1 MKAFLKIVAKD
12 MLEKYGTDMSD
23 IAVVF
28 PNKRASLFLNSYL
41 AQLARKPIW
50 TPTYITISD
59 LFRRH
64 TDLKVADPIKSICD
78 LHKTFVKCT
87 GIDETLDHFYGWG
100 QLLLSDFDDVDK
112 NMVDAKQIFANLSD
126 IHELDDVSYLTD
138 YQKQMIKKFF
148 SNFSDDHNSE
158 LKKRFLQLWCHFYD
172 IYVEFNKRLTQQGLA
187 YEGALYRN
195 VANNEN
201 IAFRHKKYL
210 FVGFNMM
217 QKVELNLCDRLMK
230 QGKAAFYWDYDQYY
244 MDGNNEAGHYIR
256 QFLPYYPNEL
266 ADYPQQEIYNNMT
279 KNKDITY
286 ISAPTENIQAR
297 YVNTWLKE
305 NGRYK
310 MGRNVA
316 IVLSDE
322 SLLQSVIHSLP
333 QEVGSVNITIGYPL
347 QQTPFYSLIQQLI
360 QLQGI
365 GHPKFSDTYRL
376 HYVLIALRHPYTRYI
391 SEKYTDLQNKLN
403 EQKRFYPSREFLSMD
418 GDEGLSLLFRDLEGT
433 NAPKGTDKERGT
445 DKEKDTASQDEY
457 NKKLITYLLDVLRTI
472 GIHAKKLE
480 DPLFHESLYRT
491 YTLLNRLQDL
501 IMAGDLQVDIITLE
515 RLIQQLIQTT
525 SIPFHGEPAEG
536 IQVMGVLETRN
547 LDFDH
552 ILVLSC
558 NEGKL
563 PKGVNDSSFIPF
575 TLRNAYGL
583 TTVENKVAIF
593 AYYFHSMLQRAHDIT
608 LTYNNAT
615 EDGQSGEMSRFMLQ
629 MMVESQHSIK
639 RRTLTAGQK
648 PLRPAY
654 NEEQKTDE
662 VMAVL
667 DDIKMITPTFLN
679 TYQRCQKQFYYKY
692 VKGLLEPD
700 EIDED
705 EVDNKIFGNIFHRA
719 AELFYY
725 TFASKEDIA
734 VDDRGK
740 QRLIHPIVI
749 SAGDLDNALKD
760 SSLVYRL
767 VDQAFREELFKVS
780 SSDYHPKYNGL
791 QLINK
796 EVIASYLRQLITI
809 DRRQAPFTII
819 GMEIVVSTTLGVAT
833 ARGEKLFRIGG
844 FIDRLDAVAANG
856 NPAAGGNLAER
867 IRVIDYKTGRAQA
880 THPKDI
886 DEVFGTTPQAMNKH
900 SDYYLQAILYSLI
913 IKNDRRFN
921 PAQEPVSPGLLFIQ
935 NAGSEDYDPTL
946 KLGKELLSDV
956 APLEA
961 EFTEHLRSLLAD
973 IYNPAV
979 PLKPTE
985 DKKRCIYCPY
995 AALCK

>member
-333 QEVGSVNITIGYPL
+333 PEVGSVNITIGYPL

-433 NAPKGTDKERGT
+433 NAPKGTDKERET

-667 DDIKMITPTFLN
+667 DDVKMITPTFLN

-856 NPAAGGNLAER
+856 NPSAGGNLAER

-886 DEVFGTTPQAMNKH
+886 DEVFRTTPQAMNKH

>member
-1 MKAFLKIVAKD
+1 
-12 MLEKYGTDMSD
+12 
-23 IAVVF
+23 
-28 PNKRASLFLNSYL
+28 
-41 AQLARKPIW
+41 
-50 TPTYITISD
+50 
-59 LFRRH
+59 
-64 TDLKVADPIKSICD
+64 
-78 LHKTFVKCT
+78 
-87 GIDETLDHFYGWG
+87 
-100 QLLLSDFDDVDK
+100 
-112 NMVDAKQIFANLSD
+112 
-126 IHELDDVSYLTD
+126 
-138 YQKQMIKKFF
+138 
-148 SNFSDDHNSE
+148 
-158 LKKRFLQLWCHFYD
+158 
-172 IYVEFNKRLTQQGLA
+172 
-187 YEGALYRN
+187 
-195 VANNEN
+195 
-201 IAFRHKKYL
+201 
-210 FVGFNMM
+210 
-217 QKVELNLCDRLMK
+217 
-230 QGKAAFYWDYDQYY
+230 
-244 MDGNNEAGHYIR
+244 
-256 QFLPYYPNEL
+256 
-266 ADYPQQEIYNNMT
+266 MT

-333 QEVGSVNITIGYPL
+333 PEVGSVNITIGYPL

-749 SAGDLDNALKD
+749 SAGDLNNALKD

-856 NPAAGGNLAER
+856 NPSAGGNLAER

>member
-333 QEVGSVNITIGYPL
+333 PEVGSVNITIGYPL

-433 NAPKGTDKERGT
+433 NAPKGTDKERET

-608 LTYNNAT
+608 LTYNNTT

-856 NPAAGGNLAER
+856 NPSAGGNLAER

>member
-28 PNKRASLFLNSYL
+28 PNKRASLFLNNYL
-41 AQLARKPIW
+41 AQLAHKPIW

-64 TDLKVADPIKSICD
+64 SDLKVADPIKSICD

-100 QLLLSDFDDVDK
+100 QLLLADFDDVDK
-112 NMVDAKQIFANLSD
+112 NMVDAKQLFANLSD

-138 YQKQMIKKFF
+138 YQKEMIRKFF

-172 IYVEFNKRLTQQGLA
+172 IYTEFNQRMTEQGLA
-187 YEGALYRN
+187 YEGALYRS
-195 VANNEN
+195 VVSNES
-201 IAFRHKKYL
+201 IEFRHKKYL

-217 QKVELNLCDRLMK
+217 QVVELNLLNRLKK

-256 QFLPYYPNEL
+256 QYLPYYPNEL
-266 ADYPQQEIYNNMT
+266 AEYPQQEIYNNMT

-297 YVNTWLKE
+297 YVNSWLKE

-333 QEVGSVNITIGYPL
+333 QEVGSINITIGYPL

-365 GHPKFSDTYRL
+365 GHSKQGDTYRL

-391 SEKYTDLQNKLN
+391 SEKYTELLAKLD
-403 EQKRFYPSREFLSMD
+403 EQKRFYPSREFLSLD
-418 GDEGLSLLFRDLEGT
+418 GDEGLTLLFRNLEE
-433 NAPKGTDKERGT
+433 A
-445 DKEKDTASQDEY
+445 TASQDEY
-457 NKKLITYLLDVLRTI
+457 NRKLITYLLDVLRTI
-472 GIHAKKLE
+472 GTHAKELN

-501 IMAGDLQVDIITLE
+501 IIAGDLQVDIITLE

-552 ILVLSC
+552 ILILSC

-563 PKGVNDSSFIPF
+563 PKGVNDSSFIPYS
-575 TLRNAYGL
+575 LRKAYGL

-639 RRTLTAGQK
+639 RKTLVAGQK

-654 NEEQKTDE
+654 SEAQKTDE

-667 DDIKMITPTFLN
+667 DNIKMITPTFLN

-725 TFASKEDIA
+725 TFASKDDIA
-734 VDDRGK
+734 TDDQGK
-740 QRLIHPIVI
+740 QRLIRPIVI
-749 SAGDLDNALKD
+749 TADDLDHALKD
-760 SSLVYRL
+760 TSLIYRL
-767 VDQAFREELFKVS
+767 VDRAFREELFKVS

-833 ARGEKLFRIGG
+833 ARGQKLFRIGG
-844 FIDRLDAVAANG
+844 FIDRLDSVAASG
-856 NPAAGGNLAER
+856 NPSALGNLAER
-867 IRVIDYKTGRAQA
+867 IRVIDYKTGRSR
-880 THPKDI
+880 TSHPKDI
-886 DEVFGTTPQAMNKH
+886 EEVFSTQPLAIGKH
-900 SDYYLQAILYSLI
+900 NDYYLQAILYSLI
-913 IKNDRRFN
+913 VKNDRRYN

-935 NAGSEDYDPTL
+935 NAGADDYDPTL
-946 KLGKELLSDV
+946 KLGKELLTDV
-956 APLEA
+956 APLET
-961 EFTEHLRSLLAD
+961 EFTDHLRSLLAD
-973 IYNPAV
+973 IYDPAL

-985 DKKRCIYCPY
+985 DKKRCVFCPY

>member
-1 MKAFLKIVAKD
+1 
-12 MLEKYGTDMSD
+12 
-23 IAVVF
+23 
-28 PNKRASLFLNSYL
+28 
-41 AQLARKPIW
+41 
-50 TPTYITISD
+50 
-59 LFRRH
+59 
-64 TDLKVADPIKSICD
+64 
-78 LHKTFVKCT
+78 
-87 GIDETLDHFYGWG
+87 
-100 QLLLSDFDDVDK
+100 
-112 NMVDAKQIFANLSD
+112 
-126 IHELDDVSYLTD
+126 
-138 YQKQMIKKFF
+138 
-148 SNFSDDHNSE
+148 
-158 LKKRFLQLWCHFYD
+158 
-172 IYVEFNKRLTQQGLA
+172 
-187 YEGALYRN
+187 
-195 VANNEN
+195 
-201 IAFRHKKYL
+201 
-210 FVGFNMM
+210 
-217 QKVELNLCDRLMK
+217 
-230 QGKAAFYWDYDQYY
+230 
-244 MDGNNEAGHYIR
+244 
-256 QFLPYYPNEL
+256 
-266 ADYPQQEIYNNMT
+266 
-279 KNKDITY
+279 
-286 ISAPTENIQAR
+286 
-297 YVNTWLKE
+297 
-305 NGRYK
+305 

-333 QEVGSVNITIGYPL
+333 PEVGSVNITIGYPL

-391 SEKYTDLQNKLN
+391 SEKYTELQNKLN

-445 DKEKDTASQDEY
+445 DKGRDTASQDEY

-575 TLRNAYGL
+575 TLRSAYGL

-648 PLRPAY
+648 PLLPAY

-809 DRRQAPFTII
+809 DRKSVGR
-819 GMEIVVSTTLGVAT
+819 
-833 ARGEKLFRIGG
+833 
-844 FIDRLDAVAANG
+844 
-856 NPAAGGNLAER
+856 ER
-867 IRVIDYKTGRAQA
+867 V
-880 THPKDI
+880 
-886 DEVFGTTPQAMNKH
+886 
-900 SDYYLQAILYSLI
+900 
-913 IKNDRRFN
+913 
-921 PAQEPVSPGLLFIQ
+921 
-935 NAGSEDYDPTL
+935 
-946 KLGKELLSDV
+946 
-956 APLEA
+956 
-961 EFTEHLRSLLAD
+961 
-973 IYNPAV
+973 
-979 PLKPTE
+979 
-985 DKKRCIYCPY
+985 C
-995 AALCK
+995 

>member
-28 PNKRASLFLNSYL
+28 PNKRASLFLNNYL
-41 AQLARKPIW
+41 AQLAHKPIW

-64 TDLKVADPIKSICD
+64 SDLKVADPIKSICD

-100 QLLLSDFDDVDK
+100 QLLLADFDDVDK
-112 NMVDAKQIFANLSD
+112 NMVDAKQLFANLSD

-138 YQKQMIKKFF
+138 YQKEMIRKFF

-172 IYVEFNKRLTQQGLA
+172 IYTEFNQRMTEQGLA
-187 YEGALYRN
+187 YEGALYRS
-195 VANNEN
+195 VVSNES
-201 IAFRHKKYL
+201 IEFRHKKYL

-217 QKVELNLCDRLMK
+217 QVVELNLLNRLKK

-256 QFLPYYPNEL
+256 QYLPYYPNEL

-297 YVNTWLKE
+297 YVNSWLKE

-333 QEVGSVNITIGYPL
+333 QEVGSINITIGYPL

-365 GHPKFSDTYRL
+365 GHPKQGDTYRL

-391 SEKYTDLQNKLN
+391 SEKYTELLAKLD
-403 EQKRFYPSREFLSMD
+403 EQKRFYPSREFLSLD
-418 GDEGLSLLFRDLEGT
+418 GDEGLTLLFRNLEE
-433 NAPKGTDKERGT
+433 A
-445 DKEKDTASQDEY
+445 TASQDEY
-457 NKKLITYLLDVLRTI
+457 NRKLITYLLDVLRTI
-472 GIHAKKLE
+472 GTHAKELN

-501 IMAGDLQVDIITLE
+501 IIAGDLQVDIITLE

-563 PKGVNDSSFIPF
+563 PKGVNDSSFIPYS
-575 TLRNAYGL
+575 LRKAYGL

-639 RRTLTAGQK
+639 RKTLVAGQK

-654 NEEQKTDE
+654 SDAQKTDE

-667 DDIKMITPTFLN
+667 DNIKMITPTFLN

-725 TFASKEDIA
+725 TFASKDDIA
-734 VDDRGK
+734 TDDQGK
-740 QRLIHPIVI
+740 QRLIRPIVI
-749 SAGDLDNALKD
+749 TADNLDHALKD
-760 SSLVYRL
+760 TSLVYRL

-809 DRRQAPFTII
+809 DRRQAPFSII

-833 ARGEKLFRIGG
+833 ARGQKLFRIGG
-844 FIDRLDAVAANG
+844 FIDRLDSVAASG
-856 NPAAGGNLAER
+856 NPSALGNLAER
-867 IRVIDYKTGRAQA
+867 IRVIDYKTGRSR
-880 THPKDI
+880 TSHPKDI
-886 DEVFGTTPQAMNKH
+886 EEVFSTQPLAIGKH
-900 SDYYLQAILYSLI
+900 NDYYLQAILYSLI
-913 IKNDRRFN
+913 VKNDRRYN

-935 NAGSEDYDPTL
+935 NAGADDYDPTL
-946 KLGKELLSDV
+946 KLGKELLTDV
-956 APLEA
+956 APLET
-961 EFTEHLRSLLAD
+961 EFTDHLRSLLAD
-973 IYNPAV
+973 IYDPAL

-985 DKKRCIYCPY
+985 DKKRCVFCPY

>member
-28 PNKRASLFLNSYL
+28 PNKRASLFLNNYL
-41 AQLARKPIW
+41 AQLAHKPIW

-64 TDLKVADPIKSICD
+64 SDLKVADPIKSICD

-100 QLLLSDFDDVDK
+100 QLLLADFDDVDK
-112 NMVDAKQIFANLSD
+112 NMVDAKQLFANLSD

-138 YQKQMIKKFF
+138 YQKEMIRKFF
-148 SNFSDDHNSE
+148 NNFTDDHNSE

-172 IYVEFNKRLTQQGLA
+172 IYTEFNLRMAEQGLA
-187 YEGALYRN
+187 YEGALYRS
-195 VANNEN
+195 VVSNES
-201 IAFRHKKYL
+201 IEFRHKKYL

-217 QKVELNLCDRLMK
+217 QVVELNLLNRLKK

-256 QFLPYYPNEL
+256 QYLPYYPNEL
-266 ADYPQQEIYNNMT
+266 SDYPQQEIYNNMT

-297 YVNTWLKE
+297 YVNSWLKE

-333 QEVGSVNITIGYPL
+333 QEVGSINITIGYPL

-365 GHPKFSDTYRL
+365 GHPKQGDTYRL

-391 SEKYTDLQNKLN
+391 SEKYTELLAKLD
-403 EQKRFYPSREFLSMD
+403 EQKRFYPSRDFLSMD
-418 GDEGLSLLFRDLEGT
+418 GDEGLTLLFRNLEE
-433 NAPKGTDKERGT
+433 A
-445 DKEKDTASQDEY
+445 TASQDEY
-457 NKKLITYLLDVLRTI
+457 NRKLITYLLDVLRTI
-472 GIHAKKLE
+472 GTHAKELN

-501 IMAGDLQVDIITLE
+501 IIAGDLQVDIITLE

-563 PKGVNDSSFIPF
+563 PKGVNDSSFIPYS
-575 TLRNAYGL
+575 LRKAYGL

-629 MMVESQHSIK
+629 MMVESQHSI
-639 RRTLTAGQK
+639 RRKTLVAGQK

-654 NEEQKTDE
+654 SDAQKTDE

-667 DDIKMITPTFLN
+667 DNIKMITPTFLN

-725 TFASKEDIA
+725 TFASKDDIA
-734 VDDRGK
+734 TDDQGK
-740 QRLIHPIVI
+740 QRLIRPIVI
-749 SAGDLDNALKD
+749 TADNLDHALKD
-760 SSLVYRL
+760 TSLVYRL

-796 EVIASYLRQLITI
+796 EVIANYLRQLITI

-833 ARGEKLFRIGG
+833 ARGQKLFRIGG
-844 FIDRLDAVAANG
+844 FIDRLDSVAASG
-856 NPAAGGNLAER
+856 NPSALGNLAER
-867 IRVIDYKTGRAQA
+867 IRVIDYKTGRSR
-880 THPKDI
+880 TSHPKDI
-886 DEVFGTTPQAMNKH
+886 EEVFSTQPLAIGKH
-900 SDYYLQAILYSLI
+900 NDYYLQAILYSLI
-913 IKNDRRFN
+913 VKNDRRYN

-935 NAGSEDYDPTL
+935 NAGADDYDPTL
-946 KLGKELLSDV
+946 KLGKELLTDV

-961 EFTEHLRSLLAD
+961 EFTDHLRSLLAD
-973 IYNPAV
+973 IYDPAL

-985 DKKRCIYCPY
+985 DKKRCVFCPY

>member
-28 PNKRASLFLNSYL
+28 PNKRASLFLNNYL
-41 AQLARKPIW
+41 AQLAHKPIW

-64 TDLKVADPIKSICD
+64 SDLKVADPIKSICD

-100 QLLLSDFDDVDK
+100 QLLLADFDDVDK
-112 NMVDAKQIFANLSD
+112 NMVDAKQLFANLSD

-138 YQKQMIKKFF
+138 YQKEMIRKFF

-172 IYVEFNKRLTQQGLA
+172 IYTEFNQRMTEQGLA
-187 YEGALYRN
+187 YEGALYRS
-195 VANNEN
+195 VVSNES
-201 IAFRHKKYL
+201 IEFRHKKYL

-217 QKVELNLCDRLMK
+217 QVVELNLLDRLKK

-256 QFLPYYPNEL
+256 QYLPYYPNEL

-297 YVNTWLKE
+297 YVNSWLKE

-333 QEVGSVNITIGYPL
+333 QEVESINITIGYPL

-365 GHPKFSDTYRL
+365 GHPKQGDTYRL

-391 SEKYTDLQNKLN
+391 SEKYTELLAKLD
-403 EQKRFYPSREFLSMD
+403 EQKRFYPSRDFLSMD
-418 GDEGLSLLFRDLEGT
+418 GDEGLTLLFRNLED
-433 NAPKGTDKERGT
+433 A
-445 DKEKDTASQDEY
+445 TASQDEY
-457 NKKLITYLLDVLRTI
+457 NRKLITYLLDVLRTI
-472 GIHAKKLE
+472 GTHAKE
-480 DPLFHESLYRT
+480 QNDPLFHESLYRT

-501 IMAGDLQVDIITLE
+501 IIAGDLQVDIITLE

-563 PKGVNDSSFIPF
+563 PKGVNDSSFIPY
-575 TLRNAYGL
+575 TLRKAYGL

-639 RRTLTAGQK
+639 RKTLVAGQK

-654 NEEQKTDE
+654 SEAQKTDE

-667 DDIKMITPTFLN
+667 DNIKMITPTFLN

-725 TFASKEDIA
+725 TFASKDDIA
-734 VDDRGK
+734 TDDQGK
-740 QRLIHPIVI
+740 QRLIRPIVI
-749 SAGDLDNALKD
+749 TADNLDHALKD
-760 SSLVYRL
+760 TSLVYRL

-833 ARGEKLFRIGG
+833 ARGQKLFRIGG
-844 FIDRLDAVAANG
+844 FIDRLDSVAASG
-856 NPAAGGNLAER
+856 NPSALGNLAER
-867 IRVIDYKTGRAQA
+867 IRVIDYKTGRSR
-880 THPKDI
+880 TSHPKDI
-886 DEVFGTTPQAMNKH
+886 EEVFSTQPLAIGKH
-900 SDYYLQAILYSLI
+900 NDYYLQAILYSLI
-913 IKNDRRFN
+913 VKNDRRYN

-935 NAGSEDYDPTL
+935 NAGADDYDPTL
-946 KLGKELLSDV
+946 KLGKELLTDV

-961 EFTEHLRSLLAD
+961 EFTNHLRSLLAD
-973 IYNPAV
+973 IYDPAL

-985 DKKRCIYCPY
+985 DKKRCVFCPY

>member
-172 IYVEFNKRLTQQGLA
+172 IYVEFNKRLAQQGLA

-201 IAFRHKKYL
+201 IEFRHKKYL

-256 QFLPYYPNEL
+256 QYLPYYPNEL

-333 QEVGSVNITIGYPL
+333 PEVGSVNITIGYPL

-433 NAPKGTDKERGT
+433 NAPKGT

-856 NPAAGGNLAER
+856 NPSAGGNLAER

-886 DEVFGTTPQAMNKH
+886 DEVFGTTPQALNKH

>member
-28 PNKRASLFLNSYL
+28 PNKRASLFLNNYL
-41 AQLARKPIW
+41 AQLAHKPIW

-64 TDLKVADPIKSICD
+64 SDLKVADPIKSICD

-100 QLLLSDFDDVDK
+100 QLLLADFDDVDK
-112 NMVDAKQIFANLSD
+112 NMVDAKQLFANLSD

-138 YQKQMIKKFF
+138 YQKEMIRKFF

-172 IYVEFNKRLTQQGLA
+172 IYTEFNQRMTEQGLA
-187 YEGALYRN
+187 YEGALYRS
-195 VANNEN
+195 VVSNES
-201 IAFRHKKYL
+201 IEFRHKKYL

-217 QKVELNLCDRLMK
+217 QVVELNLLNRLKK

-256 QFLPYYPNEL
+256 QYLPYYPNEL

-297 YVNTWLKE
+297 YVNSWLKE

-333 QEVGSVNITIGYPL
+333 QEVGSINITIGYPL

-365 GHPKFSDTYRL
+365 GHPKQGDTYRL

-391 SEKYTDLQNKLN
+391 SEKYTELLAKLD
-403 EQKRFYPSREFLSMD
+403 EQKRFYPSREFLSLD
-418 GDEGLSLLFRDLEGT
+418 GDEGLTLLFRNLEE
-433 NAPKGTDKERGT
+433 A
-445 DKEKDTASQDEY
+445 TASQDEY
-457 NKKLITYLLDVLRTI
+457 NRKLITYLLDVLRTI
-472 GIHAKKLE
+472 GTHAKELN

-501 IMAGDLQVDIITLE
+501 IIAGDLQVDIITLE

-575 TLRNAYGL
+575 SLRKAYGL

-639 RRTLTAGQK
+639 RKTLVAGQK
-648 PLRPAY
+648 PLRPTYSDA
-654 NEEQKTDE
+654 QKTDE

-667 DDIKMITPTFLN
+667 DNIKMITPTFLN

-725 TFASKEDIA
+725 TFASKDDIA
-734 VDDRGK
+734 TDDQGK
-740 QRLIHPIVI
+740 QRLIRPIVI
-749 SAGDLDNALKD
+749 TADNLDHALKD
-760 SSLVYRL
+760 TSLVYRL

-833 ARGEKLFRIGG
+833 ARGQKLFRIGG
-844 FIDRLDAVAANG
+844 FIDRLDSVAASG
-856 NPAAGGNLAER
+856 NPSALGNLAER
-867 IRVIDYKTGRAQA
+867 IRVIDYKTGRSR
-880 THPKDI
+880 TSHPKDI
-886 DEVFGTTPQAMNKH
+886 EEVFSTQPLAIGKH
-900 SDYYLQAILYSLI
+900 NDYYLQAILYSLI
-913 IKNDRRFN
+913 VKNDRRYN

-935 NAGSEDYDPTL
+935 NAGADDYDPTL
-946 KLGKELLSDV
+946 KLGKELLTDV

-961 EFTEHLRSLLAD
+961 EFTDHLRSLLAD
-973 IYNPAV
+973 IYDPAL

-985 DKKRCIYCPY
+985 DKKRCVFCPY

>member
-333 QEVGSVNITIGYPL
+333 PEVGSVNITIGYPL

-654 NEEQKTDE
+654 NEVQKTDE

-749 SAGDLDNALKD
+749 SAGDLDNALND

-856 NPAAGGNLAER
+856 NPSAGGNLAER

-886 DEVFGTTPQAMNKH
+886 DEVFRTTPQAMNKH

>member
-172 IYVEFNKRLTQQGLA
+172 IYVEFNKRLAQQGLA

-256 QFLPYYPNEL
+256 QYLPYYPNEL

-333 QEVGSVNITIGYPL
+333 PEVGSVNITIGYPL

-725 TFASKEDIA
+725 SFASKEDIA

-749 SAGDLDNALKD
+749 SAGDLNNALKD

-856 NPAAGGNLAER
+856 NPSAGGNLAER

>member
-1 MKAFLKIVAKD
+1 
-12 MLEKYGTDMSD
+12 
-23 IAVVF
+23 
-28 PNKRASLFLNSYL
+28 
-41 AQLARKPIW
+41 
-50 TPTYITISD
+50 
-59 LFRRH
+59 
-64 TDLKVADPIKSICD
+64 
-78 LHKTFVKCT
+78 
-87 GIDETLDHFYGWG
+87 
-100 QLLLSDFDDVDK
+100 
-112 NMVDAKQIFANLSD
+112 
-126 IHELDDVSYLTD
+126 
-138 YQKQMIKKFF
+138 
-148 SNFSDDHNSE
+148 
-158 LKKRFLQLWCHFYD
+158 
-172 IYVEFNKRLTQQGLA
+172 
-187 YEGALYRN
+187 
-195 VANNEN
+195 
-201 IAFRHKKYL
+201 
-210 FVGFNMM
+210 
-217 QKVELNLCDRLMK
+217 
-230 QGKAAFYWDYDQYY
+230 
-244 MDGNNEAGHYIR
+244 
-256 QFLPYYPNEL
+256 
-266 ADYPQQEIYNNMT
+266 
-279 KNKDITY
+279 
-286 ISAPTENIQAR
+286 
-297 YVNTWLKE
+297 
-305 NGRYK
+305 

-333 QEVGSVNITIGYPL
+333 QEVGSINITIGYPL

-365 GHPKFSDTYRL
+365 GHPKQGDTYRL

-391 SEKYTDLQNKLN
+391 SEKYTELLAKLD
-403 EQKRFYPSREFLSMD
+403 EQKRFYPSREFLSLD
-418 GDEGLSLLFRDLEGT
+418 GDEGLTLLFRNLEE
-433 NAPKGTDKERGT
+433 A
-445 DKEKDTASQDEY
+445 TASQDEY
-457 NKKLITYLLDVLRTI
+457 NRKLITYLLDVLRTI
-472 GIHAKKLE
+472 GTHAKELN

-501 IMAGDLQVDIITLE
+501 IIAGDLQVDIITLE

-552 ILVLSC
+552 ILILSC

-563 PKGVNDSSFIPF
+563 PKGVNDSSFIPYS
-575 TLRNAYGL
+575 LRKAYGL

-639 RRTLTAGQK
+639 RKTLVAGQK

-654 NEEQKTDE
+654 SDAQKTDE

-667 DDIKMITPTFLN
+667 DNIKMITPTFLN

-725 TFASKEDIA
+725 TFASKDDIA
-734 VDDRGK
+734 TDDQGK
-740 QRLIHPIVI
+740 QRLIRPIVI
-749 SAGDLDNALKD
+749 TADNLDHALKD
-760 SSLVYRL
+760 TSLVYRL

-809 DRRQAPFTII
+809 DRRQVPFTII

-833 ARGEKLFRIGG
+833 ARGQKLFRIGG
-844 FIDRLDAVAANG
+844 FIDRLDSVAASG
-856 NPAAGGNLAER
+856 NPSALGNLAER
-867 IRVIDYKTGRAQA
+867 IRVIDYKTGRSR
-880 THPKDI
+880 TSHPKDI
-886 DEVFGTTPQAMNKH
+886 EEVFSTQPLAIGKH
-900 SDYYLQAILYSLI
+900 NDYYLQAILYSLI
-913 IKNDRRFN
+913 VKNDRRYN

-935 NAGSEDYDPTL
+935 NAGADDYDPTL
-946 KLGKELLSDV
+946 KLGKELLTDV
-956 APLEA
+956 APLET
-961 EFTEHLRSLLAD
+961 EFTDHLRSLLAD
-973 IYNPAV
+973 IYDPAL

-985 DKKRCIYCPY
+985 DKKRCVFCPY

>member
-41 AQLARKPIW
+41 AQLAHKPIW

-64 TDLKVADPIKSICD
+64 SDLKVADPIKSICD

-100 QLLLSDFDDVDK
+100 QLLLADFDDVDK
-112 NMVDAKQIFANLSD
+112 NMVDAKQLFANLSD

-138 YQKQMIKKFF
+138 YQKEMIRKFF

-172 IYVEFNKRLTQQGLA
+172 IYTEFNQRMTEQGLA
-187 YEGALYRN
+187 YEGALYRS
-195 VANNEN
+195 VVSNES
-201 IAFRHKKYL
+201 IEFRHKKYL

-217 QKVELNLCDRLMK
+217 QVVELNLLNRLKK

-256 QFLPYYPNEL
+256 QYLPYYPNEL

-297 YVNTWLKE
+297 YVNSWLKE

-333 QEVGSVNITIGYPL
+333 QEVESINITIGYPL

-365 GHPKFSDTYRL
+365 GHPKQGDTYRL

-391 SEKYTDLQNKLN
+391 SEKYTKLLAKLD
-403 EQKRFYPSREFLSMD
+403 EQKRFYPSRDFLSMD
-418 GDEGLSLLFRDLEGT
+418 GDEGLTLLFRNLEE
-433 NAPKGTDKERGT
+433 A
-445 DKEKDTASQDEY
+445 TASQDEY
-457 NKKLITYLLDVLRTI
+457 NRKLITYLLDVLRTI
-472 GIHAKKLE
+472 GTHAKELN

-501 IMAGDLQVDIITLE
+501 IIAGDLQVDIITLE

-552 ILVLSC
+552 ILILSC

-563 PKGVNDSSFIPF
+563 PKGVNDSSFIPYS
-575 TLRNAYGL
+575 LRKAYGL

-639 RRTLTAGQK
+639 RKTLVAGQK

-654 NEEQKTDE
+654 SDAQKTDE

-667 DDIKMITPTFLN
+667 DNIKMITPTFLN

-725 TFASKEDIA
+725 TFASKDDIA
-734 VDDRGK
+734 TDDQGK
-740 QRLIHPIVI
+740 QRLIRPIVI
-749 SAGDLDNALKD
+749 TADNLDHALKD
-760 SSLVYRL
+760 TSLVYRL

-833 ARGEKLFRIGG
+833 ARGQKLFRIGG
-844 FIDRLDAVAANG
+844 FIDRLDSVAASG
-856 NPAAGGNLAER
+856 NPSALGNLAER
-867 IRVIDYKTGRAQA
+867 IRVIDYKTGRSR
-880 THPKDI
+880 TSHPKDI
-886 DEVFGTTPQAMNKH
+886 EEVFSTQPLAIGKH
-900 SDYYLQAILYSLI
+900 NDYYLQAILYSLI
-913 IKNDRRFN
+913 VKNDRRYN

-935 NAGSEDYDPTL
+935 NAGADDYDPTL
-946 KLGKELLSDV
+946 KLGKELLTDV
-956 APLEA
+956 APLET
-961 EFTEHLRSLLAD
+961 EFTDHLRSLLAD
-973 IYNPAV
+973 IYDPAL

-985 DKKRCIYCPY
+985 DKKRCVFCPY

>member
-41 AQLARKPIW
+41 AQLAHKPIW

-64 TDLKVADPIKSICD
+64 SDLKVADPIKSICD

-100 QLLLSDFDDVDK
+100 QLLLADFDDVDK
-112 NMVDAKQIFANLSD
+112 NMVDAKQLFANLSD

-138 YQKQMIKKFF
+138 YQKEMIRKFF
-148 SNFSDDHNSE
+148 SNFTDDHNSE

-172 IYVEFNKRLTQQGLA
+172 IYTEFNQRMAEQGLA
-187 YEGALYRN
+187 YEGALYRS
-195 VANNEN
+195 VVSNES
-201 IAFRHKKYL
+201 IEFRHKKYL

-217 QKVELNLCDRLMK
+217 QVVELNLLDRLKK

-256 QFLPYYPNEL
+256 QYLPYYPNEL

-297 YVNTWLKE
+297 YVNSWLKE

-333 QEVGSVNITIGYPL
+333 QEVESINITIGYPL

-365 GHPKFSDTYRL
+365 GHPKQGDTYRL

-391 SEKYTDLQNKLN
+391 SEKYTKLLAKLD
-403 EQKRFYPSREFLSMD
+403 EQKRFYPSRDFLSMD
-418 GDEGLSLLFRDLEGT
+418 GDEGLTLLFRNLEE
-433 NAPKGTDKERGT
+433 A
-445 DKEKDTASQDEY
+445 TASQDEY
-457 NKKLITYLLDVLRTI
+457 NRKLITYLLDVLRTI
-472 GIHAKKLE
+472 GTHAKDLN

-501 IMAGDLQVDIITLE
+501 IIAGDLQVDIITLE

-563 PKGVNDSSFIPF
+563 PKGVNDSSFIPY
-575 TLRNAYGL
+575 TLRKAYGL

-639 RRTLTAGQK
+639 RKTLVAGQK

-654 NEEQKTDE
+654 SDAQKTDE

-667 DDIKMITPTFLN
+667 DNIKMITPTFLN

-725 TFASKEDIA
+725 TFASKDDIA
-734 VDDRGK
+734 TDDQGK
-740 QRLIHPIVI
+740 QRLIRPIVI
-749 SAGDLDNALKD
+749 TADNLDHALKD
-760 SSLVYRL
+760 TSLVYRL

-796 EVIASYLRQLITI
+796 EVIASYLRQFITI

-833 ARGEKLFRIGG
+833 ARGQKLFRIGG
-844 FIDRLDAVAANG
+844 FIDRLDSVAASG
-856 NPAAGGNLAER
+856 NPSALGNLAER
-867 IRVIDYKTGRAQA
+867 IRVIDYKTGHSR
-880 THPKDI
+880 TSHPKDI
-886 DEVFGTTPQAMNKH
+886 EEVFGTTPQAMNKH

-961 EFTEHLRSLLAD
+961 EFTNHLRSLLAD
-973 IYNPAV
+973 IYDPAL
-979 PLKPTE
+979 PLKPTD
-985 DKKRCIYCPY
+985 DKKRCTFCPY

>member
-28 PNKRASLFLNSYL
+28 PNKRASLFLNNYL
-41 AQLARKPIW
+41 AQLAHKPIW

-64 TDLKVADPIKSICD
+64 SDLKVADPIKSICD

-100 QLLLSDFDDVDK
+100 QLLLADFDDVDK
-112 NMVDAKQIFANLSD
+112 NMVDAKQLFANLSD

-138 YQKQMIKKFF
+138 YQKEMIRKFF

-172 IYVEFNKRLTQQGLA
+172 IYTEFNQRMTEQGLA
-187 YEGALYRN
+187 YEGALYRS
-195 VANNEN
+195 VVSNES
-201 IAFRHKKYL
+201 IEFRHKKYL

-217 QKVELNLCDRLMK
+217 QVVELNLLNRLKK

-256 QFLPYYPNEL
+256 QYLPYYPNEL
-266 ADYPQQEIYNNMT
+266 AEYPQQEIYNNMT

-297 YVNTWLKE
+297 YVNSWLKE

-333 QEVGSVNITIGYPL
+333 QEVGSINITIGYPL

-365 GHPKFSDTYRL
+365 GHSKQGDTYRL

-391 SEKYTDLQNKLN
+391 SEKYTELLAKLD
-403 EQKRFYPSREFLSMD
+403 EQKRFYPSREFLSLD
-418 GDEGLSLLFRDLEGT
+418 GDEGLTLLFRNLEE
-433 NAPKGTDKERGT
+433 A
-445 DKEKDTASQDEY
+445 TASQDEY
-457 NKKLITYLLDVLRTI
+457 NRKLITYLLDVLRTI
-472 GIHAKKLE
+472 GTHAKELN

-501 IMAGDLQVDIITLE
+501 IIAGDLQVDIITLE

-552 ILVLSC
+552 ILILSC

-563 PKGVNDSSFIPF
+563 PKGVNDSSFIPYS
-575 TLRNAYGL
+575 LRKAYGL

-639 RRTLTAGQK
+639 RKTLVAGQK

-654 NEEQKTDE
+654 SEAQKTDE

-667 DDIKMITPTFLN
+667 DNIKMITPTFLN

-725 TFASKEDIA
+725 TFASKDDIA
-734 VDDRGK
+734 TDDQGK
-740 QRLIHPIVI
+740 QRLIRPIVI
-749 SAGDLDNALKD
+749 TADNLDHALKD
-760 SSLVYRL
+760 TSLVYRL

-809 DRRQAPFTII
+809 DRRQAPFSII

-833 ARGEKLFRIGG
+833 ARGQKLFRIGG
-844 FIDRLDAVAANG
+844 FIDRLDSVAASG
-856 NPAAGGNLAER
+856 NPSALGNLAER
-867 IRVIDYKTGRAQA
+867 IRVIDYKTGRSR
-880 THPKDI
+880 TSHPKDI
-886 DEVFGTTPQAMNKH
+886 EEVFSTQPLAIGKH
-900 SDYYLQAILYSLI
+900 NDYYLQAILYSLI
-913 IKNDRRFN
+913 VKNDRRYN
-921 PAQEPVSPGLLFIQ
+921 PAQESVSPGLLFIQ
-935 NAGSEDYDPTL
+935 NAGADDYDPTL
-946 KLGKELLSDV
+946 KLGKELLTDV
-956 APLEA
+956 APLET
-961 EFTEHLRSLLAD
+961 EFTDHLRSLLAD
-973 IYNPAV
+973 IYDPAL

-985 DKKRCIYCPY
+985 DKKRCVFCPY

>member
-28 PNKRASLFLNSYL
+28 PNKRASLFLNNYL
-41 AQLARKPIW
+41 AQLAHKPIW

-64 TDLKVADPIKSICD
+64 SDLKVADPIKSICD

-100 QLLLSDFDDVDK
+100 QLLLADFDDVDK
-112 NMVDAKQIFANLSD
+112 NMVDAKQLFANLSD

-138 YQKQMIKKFF
+138 YQKEMIRKFF
-148 SNFSDDHNSE
+148 SNFTDDHNSE

-172 IYVEFNKRLTQQGLA
+172 IYTEFNQRMEDQGLA
-187 YEGALYRN
+187 YEGALYRS
-195 VANNEN
+195 VVSNES
-201 IAFRHKKYL
+201 IEFRHKKYL

-217 QKVELNLCDRLMK
+217 QVVELNLLDRLKK

-256 QFLPYYPNEL
+256 QYLPYYPNEL

-297 YVNTWLKE
+297 YVNSWLKE

-333 QEVGSVNITIGYPL
+333 QEVGSINITIGYPL

-365 GHPKFSDTYRL
+365 GHPKQGDTYRL

-391 SEKYTDLQNKLN
+391 SEKYTELLAKLD
-403 EQKRFYPSREFLSMD
+403 EQKRFYPSREFLSLD
-418 GDEGLSLLFRDLEGT
+418 GDEGLTLLFRNLEE
-433 NAPKGTDKERGT
+433 A
-445 DKEKDTASQDEY
+445 TASQDEY
-457 NKKLITYLLDVLRTI
+457 NRKLITYLLDVLRTI
-472 GIHAKKLE
+472 GTHAKELN

-501 IMAGDLQVDIITLE
+501 IIAGDLQVDIITLE

-563 PKGVNDSSFIPF
+563 PKGVNDSSFIPYS
-575 TLRNAYGL
+575 LRKAYGL

-629 MMVESQHSIK
+629 MMVESQHSI
-639 RRTLTAGQK
+639 RRKTLVAGQK

-654 NEEQKTDE
+654 SDAQKTDE

-667 DDIKMITPTFLN
+667 DNIKMITPTFLN

-725 TFASKEDIA
+725 TFASKDDIA
-734 VDDRGK
+734 TDDQGK
-740 QRLIHPIVI
+740 QRLIRPIVI
-749 SAGDLDNALKD
+749 TADNLDHALKD
-760 SSLVYRL
+760 TSLVYRL

-833 ARGEKLFRIGG
+833 ARGQKLFRIGG
-844 FIDRLDAVAANG
+844 FIDRLDSVAASG
-856 NPAAGGNLAER
+856 NPSALGNLAER
-867 IRVIDYKTGRAQA
+867 IRVIDYKTGRSR
-880 THPKDI
+880 TSHPKDI
-886 DEVFGTTPQAMNKH
+886 EEVFSTQPLAIGKH
-900 SDYYLQAILYSLI
+900 NDYYLQAILYSLI
-913 IKNDRRFN
+913 VKNDRRYN

-935 NAGSEDYDPTL
+935 NAGADDYDPTL
-946 KLGKELLSDV
+946 KLGKELLTDV

-961 EFTEHLRSLLAD
+961 EFTDHLRSLLAD
-973 IYNPAV
+973 IYDPAL

-985 DKKRCIYCPY
+985 DKKRCVFCPY

>member
-28 PNKRASLFLNSYL
+28 PNKRASLFLNNYL
-41 AQLARKPIW
+41 AQLAHKPIW

-64 TDLKVADPIKSICD
+64 SDLKVADPIKSICD

-100 QLLLSDFDDVDK
+100 QLLLADFDDVDK
-112 NMVDAKQIFANLSD
+112 NMVDAKQLFANLSD

-138 YQKQMIKKFF
+138 YQKEMIRKFF
-148 SNFSDDHNSE
+148 SNFTDDHNSE

-172 IYVEFNKRLTQQGLA
+172 IYTEFNQRMEDQGLA
-187 YEGALYRN
+187 YEGALYRS
-195 VANNEN
+195 VVSNES
-201 IAFRHKKYL
+201 IEFRHKKYL

-217 QKVELNLCDRLMK
+217 QVVELNLLDRLKK

-256 QFLPYYPNEL
+256 QYLPYYPNEL

-297 YVNTWLKE
+297 YVNSWLKE

-333 QEVGSVNITIGYPL
+333 QEVGSINITIGYPL

-365 GHPKFSDTYRL
+365 GHPKQGDTYRL

-391 SEKYTDLQNKLN
+391 SEKYTELLAKLD
-403 EQKRFYPSREFLSMD
+403 EQKRFYPSREFLSLD
-418 GDEGLSLLFRDLEGT
+418 GDEGLTLLFRNLEE
-433 NAPKGTDKERGT
+433 A
-445 DKEKDTASQDEY
+445 TASQDEY
-457 NKKLITYLLDVLRTI
+457 NRKLITYLLDVLRTI
-472 GIHAKKLE
+472 GTHAKELN

-501 IMAGDLQVDIITLE
+501 IIAGDLQVDIITLE

-563 PKGVNDSSFIPF
+563 PKGVNDSSFIPYS
-575 TLRNAYGL
+575 LRKAYGL

-629 MMVESQHSIK
+629 MMVESQHSI
-639 RRTLTAGQK
+639 RRKTLVAGQK

-654 NEEQKTDE
+654 SDAQKTDE

-667 DDIKMITPTFLN
+667 DNIKMITPTFLN

-725 TFASKEDIA
+725 TFASKDDIA
-734 VDDRGK
+734 TDDQGK
-740 QRLIHPIVI
+740 QRLIRPIVI
-749 SAGDLDNALKD
+749 TADNLDHAL
-760 SSLVYRL
+760 R
-767 VDQAFREELFKVS
+767 
-780 SSDYHPKYNGL
+780 
-791 QLINK
+791 I
-796 EVIASYLRQLITI
+796 LRW
-809 DRRQAPFTII
+809 FTDWWTRP
-819 GMEIVVSTTLGVAT
+819 S
-833 ARGEKLFRIGG
+833 EKSCSR
-844 FIDRLDAVAANG
+844 
-856 NPAAGGNLAER
+856 
-867 IRVIDYKTGRAQA
+867 
-880 THPKDI
+880 
-886 DEVFGTTPQAMNKH
+886 
-900 SDYYLQAILYSLI
+900 
-913 IKNDRRFN
+913 
-921 PAQEPVSPGLLFIQ
+921 
-935 NAGSEDYDPTL
+935 
-946 KLGKELLSDV
+946 
-956 APLEA
+956 
-961 EFTEHLRSLLAD
+961 
-973 IYNPAV
+973 
-979 PLKPTE
+979 
-985 DKKRCIYCPY
+985 
-995 AALCK
+995 

>member
-172 IYVEFNKRLTQQGLA
+172 IYVEFNKRLAQQGLA

-201 IAFRHKKYL
+201 IEFRHKKYL

-256 QFLPYYPNEL
+256 QYLPYYPNEL

-333 QEVGSVNITIGYPL
+333 PEVGSVNITIGYPL

-856 NPAAGGNLAER
+856 NPSAGGNLAER

-886 DEVFGTTPQAMNKH
+886 DEVFGTTPQALNKH

-935 NAGSEDYDPTL
+935 NGGSEDYDSTL

-985 DKKRCIYCPY
+985 DKKRCAYCPY

>member
-41 AQLARKPIW
+41 AQLAHKPIW

-64 TDLKVADPIKSICD
+64 SDLKVADPIKSICD

-100 QLLLSDFDDVDK
+100 QLLLADFDDVDK
-112 NMVDAKQIFANLSD
+112 NMVDAKQLFANLSD

-138 YQKQMIKKFF
+138 YQKEMIRKFF
-148 SNFSDDHNSE
+148 SNFTDDHNSE

-172 IYVEFNKRLTQQGLA
+172 IYTEFNQRMTEQGLA
-187 YEGALYRN
+187 YEGALYRS
-195 VANNEN
+195 VVSNES
-201 IAFRHKKYL
+201 IEFRHKKYL

-217 QKVELNLCDRLMK
+217 QVVELNLLDRLKK

-244 MDGNNEAGHYIR
+244 IDGNNEAGHYIR
-256 QFLPYYPNEL
+256 QYLPYYPNEL

-297 YVNTWLKE
+297 YVNSWLKE

-333 QEVGSVNITIGYPL
+333 QEVESINITIGYPL

-365 GHPKFSDTYRL
+365 GHSKQGDTYRL

-391 SEKYTDLQNKLN
+391 SEKYTKLLAKLD
-403 EQKRFYPSREFLSMD
+403 EQKRFYLSRDFLSMD
-418 GDEGLSLLFRDLEGT
+418 GDEGLTLLFRNLEE
-433 NAPKGTDKERGT
+433 A
-445 DKEKDTASQDEY
+445 TASQDEY
-457 NKKLITYLLDVLRTI
+457 NRKLITYLLDVLRTI
-472 GIHAKKLE
+472 GTHAKELN

-501 IMAGDLQVDIITLE
+501 IIAGDLQVDIITLE

-563 PKGVNDSSFIPF
+563 PKGVNDSSFIPY
-575 TLRNAYGL
+575 TLRKAYGL

-639 RRTLTAGQK
+639 RKTLVAGQK

-654 NEEQKTDE
+654 SDAQKTDE

-667 DDIKMITPTFLN
+667 DNIKMITPTFLN

-725 TFASKEDIA
+725 TFASKDDIA
-734 VDDRGK
+734 TDDQGK

-749 SAGDLDNALKD
+749 TADDLDHALKD
-760 SSLVYRL
+760 TSLIYRL

-819 GMEIVVSTTLGVAT
+819 GMEIAVSTTLGVAT
-833 ARGEKLFRIGG
+833 ARGQKLFRIGG
-844 FIDRLDAVAANG
+844 FIDRLDSVAASG
-856 NPAAGGNLAER
+856 NPSASGNLAER
-867 IRVIDYKTGRAQA
+867 IRVIDYKTGRSR
-880 THPKDI
+880 TSHPKDI
-886 DEVFGTTPQAMNKH
+886 EEVFSTQPLAIGKH
-900 SDYYLQAILYSLI
+900 NDYYLQAILYSLI
-913 IKNDRRFN
+913 VKNDRRYN

-935 NAGSEDYDPTL
+935 NAGAEDYDPTL
-946 KLGKELLSDV
+946 KLGKELLTDV
-956 APLEA
+956 VPLEA
-961 EFTEHLRSLLAD
+961 EFTNHLRSLLSN
-973 IYNPAV
+973 IYDPAL
-979 PLKPTE
+979 PLKPTD
-985 DKKRCIYCPY
+985 DKKRCTFCPY

>member
-28 PNKRASLFLNSYL
+28 PNKRASLFLNNYL
-41 AQLARKPIW
+41 AQLAHKPIW

-64 TDLKVADPIKSICD
+64 SDLKVADPIKSICD

-100 QLLLSDFDDVDK
+100 QLLLADFDDVDK
-112 NMVDAKQIFANLSD
+112 NMVDAKQLFANLSD

-138 YQKQMIKKFF
+138 YQKEMIRKFF

-172 IYVEFNKRLTQQGLA
+172 IYTEFNQRMTEQGLA
-187 YEGALYRN
+187 YEGALYRS
-195 VANNEN
+195 VVSNES
-201 IAFRHKKYL
+201 IEFRHKKYL

-217 QKVELNLCDRLMK
+217 QVVELNLLNRLKK

-256 QFLPYYPNEL
+256 QYLPYYPNEL
-266 ADYPQQEIYNNMT
+266 AEYPQQEIYNNMT

-297 YVNTWLKE
+297 YVNSWLKE

-333 QEVGSVNITIGYPL
+333 QEVGSINITIGYPL

-365 GHPKFSDTYRL
+365 GHSKQGDTYRL

-391 SEKYTDLQNKLN
+391 SEKYTELLAKLD
-403 EQKRFYPSREFLSMD
+403 EQKRFYPSREFLSLD
-418 GDEGLSLLFRDLEGT
+418 GDEGLTLLFRNLEE
-433 NAPKGTDKERGT
+433 A
-445 DKEKDTASQDEY
+445 TASQDEY
-457 NKKLITYLLDVLRTI
+457 NRKLITYLLDVLRTT
-472 GIHAKKLE
+472 GTHAKELN

-501 IMAGDLQVDIITLE
+501 IIAGDLQVDIITLE

-552 ILVLSC
+552 ILILSC

-563 PKGVNDSSFIPF
+563 PKGVNDSSFIPYS
-575 TLRNAYGL
+575 LRKAYGL
-583 TTVENKVAIF
+583 ITVENKVAIF

-639 RRTLTAGQK
+639 RKTLVAGQK

-654 NEEQKTDE
+654 SEAQKTDE

-667 DDIKMITPTFLN
+667 DNIKMITPTFLN

-725 TFASKEDIA
+725 TFASKDDIA
-734 VDDRGK
+734 TDDQGK
-740 QRLIHPIVI
+740 QRLIRPIVI
-749 SAGDLDNALKD
+749 TADDLDHALKD
-760 SSLVYRL
+760 TSLIYRL
-767 VDQAFREELFKVS
+767 VDRAFREELFKVS

-833 ARGEKLFRIGG
+833 ARGQKLFRIGG
-844 FIDRLDAVAANG
+844 FIDRLDSVAASG
-856 NPAAGGNLAER
+856 NPSALGNLAER
-867 IRVIDYKTGRAQA
+867 IRVIDYKTGRSR
-880 THPKDI
+880 TSHPKDI
-886 DEVFGTTPQAMNKH
+886 EEVFSTQPLAIGKH
-900 SDYYLQAILYSLI
+900 NDYYLQAILYSLI
-913 IKNDRRFN
+913 VKNDRRYN

-935 NAGSEDYDPTL
+935 NAGADDYDPTL
-946 KLGKELLSDV
+946 KLGKELLTDV
-956 APLEA
+956 APLET
-961 EFTEHLRSLLAD
+961 EFTDHLRSLLAD
-973 IYNPAV
+973 IYDPAL

-985 DKKRCIYCPY
+985 DKKRCVFCPY

>member
-41 AQLARKPIW
+41 AQLAHKPIW

-64 TDLKVADPIKSICD
+64 SDLKVADPIKSICD

-100 QLLLSDFDDVDK
+100 QLLLADFDDVDK
-112 NMVDAKQIFANLSD
+112 NMVDAKQLFANLSD

-138 YQKQMIKKFF
+138 YQKEMIRKFF

-172 IYVEFNKRLTQQGLA
+172 IYTEFNQRMTEQGLA
-187 YEGALYRN
+187 YEGALYRS
-195 VANNEN
+195 VVSNES
-201 IAFRHKKYL
+201 IEFRHKKYL

-217 QKVELNLCDRLMK
+217 QVVELNLLNRLKK

-256 QFLPYYPNEL
+256 QYLPYYPNEL

-297 YVNTWLKE
+297 YVNSWLKE

-333 QEVGSVNITIGYPL
+333 QEVGSINITIGYPL

-365 GHPKFSDTYRL
+365 GHSKQGDTYRL

-391 SEKYTDLQNKLN
+391 SEKYTELLAKLD
-403 EQKRFYPSREFLSMD
+403 EQKRFYPSREFLSLD
-418 GDEGLSLLFRDLEGT
+418 GDEGLTLLFRNLEE
-433 NAPKGTDKERGT
+433 A
-445 DKEKDTASQDEY
+445 TASQDEY
-457 NKKLITYLLDVLRTI
+457 NRKLITYLLDVLRTI
-472 GIHAKKLE
+472 GTHAKELN

-501 IMAGDLQVDIITLE
+501 IIAGDLQVDIITLE

-552 ILVLSC
+552 ILILSC

-563 PKGVNDSSFIPF
+563 PKGVNDSSFIPYS
-575 TLRNAYGL
+575 LRKAYGL

-639 RRTLTAGQK
+639 RKTLVAGQK

-654 NEEQKTDE
+654 SEAQKTDE

-667 DDIKMITPTFLN
+667 DNIKMITPTFLN

-725 TFASKEDIA
+725 TFASKDDIA
-734 VDDRGK
+734 TDDQGK
-740 QRLIHPIVI
+740 QRLIRPIVI
-749 SAGDLDNALKD
+749 TADNLDHALKD
-760 SSLVYRL
+760 TSLVYRL

-809 DRRQAPFTII
+809 DRRQAPFSII

-833 ARGEKLFRIGG
+833 ARGQKLFRIGG
-844 FIDRLDAVAANG
+844 FIDRLDSVAASG
-856 NPAAGGNLAER
+856 NPSALGNLAER
-867 IRVIDYKTGRAQA
+867 IRVIDYKTGRSR
-880 THPKDI
+880 TSHPKDI
-886 DEVFGTTPQAMNKH
+886 EEVFSTQPLAIGKH
-900 SDYYLQAILYSLI
+900 NDYYLQAILYSLI
-913 IKNDRRFN
+913 VKNDRRYN

-935 NAGSEDYDPTL
+935 NAGADDYDPTL
-946 KLGKELLSDV
+946 KLGKELLTDV

-961 EFTEHLRSLLAD
+961 EFTNHLRSLLAD
-973 IYNPAV
+973 IYDPAL
-979 PLKPTE
+979 PLKPTD
-985 DKKRCIYCPY
+985 DKKRCTFCPY

>member
-1 MKAFLKIVAKD
+1 

-28 PNKRASLFLNSYL
+28 PNKRASLFLNNYL
-41 AQLARKPIW
+41 AQLAHKPIW

-64 TDLKVADPIKSICD
+64 SDLKVADPIKSICD

-100 QLLLSDFDDVDK
+100 QLLLADFDDVDK
-112 NMVDAKQIFANLSD
+112 NMVDAKQLFANLSD

-138 YQKQMIKKFF
+138 YQKEMIRKFF

-172 IYVEFNKRLTQQGLA
+172 IYTEFNQRMTEQGLA
-187 YEGALYRN
+187 YEGALYRS
-195 VANNEN
+195 VVSNES
-201 IAFRHKKYL
+201 IEFRHKKYL

-217 QKVELNLCDRLMK
+217 QVVELNLLNRLKK

-256 QFLPYYPNEL
+256 QYLPYYPNEL

-297 YVNTWLKE
+297 YVNSWLKE

-333 QEVGSVNITIGYPL
+333 QEVGSINITIGYPL

-365 GHPKFSDTYRL
+365 GHPKQGDTYRL

-391 SEKYTDLQNKLN
+391 SEKYTELLAKLD
-403 EQKRFYPSREFLSMD
+403 EQKRFYPSREFLSLD
-418 GDEGLSLLFRDLEGT
+418 GDEGLTLLFRNLEE
-433 NAPKGTDKERGT
+433 A
-445 DKEKDTASQDEY
+445 TASQDEY
-457 NKKLITYLLDVLRTI
+457 NRKLITYLLDVLRTI
-472 GIHAKKLE
+472 GTHAKELN

-501 IMAGDLQVDIITLE
+501 IIAGDLQVDIITLE

-563 PKGVNDSSFIPF
+563 PKGVNDSSFIPYS
-575 TLRNAYGL
+575 LRKAYGL

-629 MMVESQHSIK
+629 MMVESQHSI
-639 RRTLTAGQK
+639 RRKTLVAGQK

-654 NEEQKTDE
+654 SDAQKTDE

-667 DDIKMITPTFLN
+667 DNIKMITPTFLN

-725 TFASKEDIA
+725 TFASKDDIA
-734 VDDRGK
+734 TDDQGK
-740 QRLIHPIVI
+740 QRLIRPIVI
-749 SAGDLDNALKD
+749 TADNLDHALKD
-760 SSLVYRL
+760 TSLVYRL

-833 ARGEKLFRIGG
+833 ARGQKLFRIGG
-844 FIDRLDAVAANG
+844 FIDRLDSVAASG
-856 NPAAGGNLAER
+856 NPSALGNLAER
-867 IRVIDYKTGRAQA
+867 IRVIDYKTGRSR
-880 THPKDI
+880 TSHPKDI
-886 DEVFGTTPQAMNKH
+886 EEVFSTQPLAIGKH
-900 SDYYLQAILYSLI
+900 NDYYLQAILYSLI
-913 IKNDRRFN
+913 VKNDRRYN

-935 NAGSEDYDPTL
+935 NAGADDYDPTL
-946 KLGKELLSDV
+946 KLGKELLTDV

-961 EFTEHLRSLLAD
+961 EFTDHLRSLLAD
-973 IYNPAV
+973 IYDPAL

-985 DKKRCIYCPY
+985 DKKRCVFCPY

>member
-28 PNKRASLFLNSYL
+28 PNKRASLFLNNYL
-41 AQLARKPIW
+41 AQLAHKPIW

-64 TDLKVADPIKSICD
+64 SDLKVADPIKSICD

-100 QLLLSDFDDVDK
+100 QLLLADFDDVDK
-112 NMVDAKQIFANLSD
+112 NMVDAKQLFANLSD

-138 YQKQMIKKFF
+138 YQKEMIRKFF

-172 IYVEFNKRLTQQGLA
+172 IYTEFNQRMTEQGLA
-187 YEGALYRN
+187 YEGALYRS
-195 VANNEN
+195 VVSNES
-201 IAFRHKKYL
+201 IEFRHKKYL

-217 QKVELNLCDRLMK
+217 QVVELNLLNRLKK

-256 QFLPYYPNEL
+256 QYLPYYPNEL

-297 YVNTWLKE
+297 YVNSWLKE

-333 QEVGSVNITIGYPL
+333 QEVGSINITIGYPL

-365 GHPKFSDTYRL
+365 GHPKQGDTYRL

-391 SEKYTDLQNKLN
+391 SEKYTELLAKLD
-403 EQKRFYPSREFLSMD
+403 EQKRFYPSREFLSLD
-418 GDEGLSLLFRDLEGT
+418 GDEGLTLLFRNLEE
-433 NAPKGTDKERGT
+433 A
-445 DKEKDTASQDEY
+445 TASQDEY
-457 NKKLITYLLDVLRTI
+457 NRKLITYLLDVLRTI
-472 GIHAKKLE
+472 GTHAKELNA
-480 DPLFHESLYRT
+480 PLFHESLYRT

-501 IMAGDLQVDIITLE
+501 IIAGDLQVDIITLE

-552 ILVLSC
+552 ILILSC

-563 PKGVNDSSFIPF
+563 PKGVNDSSFIPYS
-575 TLRNAYGL
+575 LRKAYGL

-629 MMVESQHSIK
+629 MMVESQHSI
-639 RRTLTAGQK
+639 RRKTLVAGQK

-654 NEEQKTDE
+654 SDAQKTDE

-667 DDIKMITPTFLN
+667 DNIKMITPTFLN

-725 TFASKEDIA
+725 TFASKDDIA
-734 VDDRGK
+734 TDDQGK
-740 QRLIHPIVI
+740 QRLIRPIVI
-749 SAGDLDNALKD
+749 TADNLDHALKD
-760 SSLVYRL
+760 TSLVYRL

-833 ARGEKLFRIGG
+833 ARGQKLFRIGG
-844 FIDRLDAVAANG
+844 FIDRLDSVAASG
-856 NPAAGGNLAER
+856 NPSALGNLAER
-867 IRVIDYKTGRAQA
+867 IRVIDYKTGRSR
-880 THPKDI
+880 TSHPKDI
-886 DEVFGTTPQAMNKH
+886 EEVFSTQPLAIGKH
-900 SDYYLQAILYSLI
+900 NDYYLQAILYSLI
-913 IKNDRRFN
+913 VKNDRRYN

-935 NAGSEDYDPTL
+935 NAGADDYDPTL
-946 KLGKELLSDV
+946 KLGKELLTDV

-961 EFTEHLRSLLAD
+961 EFTDHLRSLLAD
-973 IYNPAV
+973 IYDPAL

-985 DKKRCIYCPY
+985 DKKRCVFCPY

>member
-78 LHKTFVKCT
+78 LHKTYVKCT

-172 IYVEFNKRLTQQGLA
+172 IYVEFNKRLAQQGLA

-256 QFLPYYPNEL
+256 QYLPYYPNEL

-333 QEVGSVNITIGYPL
+333 PEVGSVNITIGYPL

-749 SAGDLDNALKD
+749 SAGDLNNALKD

-856 NPAAGGNLAER
+856 NPSAGGNLAER

>member
-41 AQLARKPIW
+41 AQLAHKPIW

-64 TDLKVADPIKSICD
+64 SDLKVADPIKSICD

-100 QLLLSDFDDVDK
+100 QLLLADFDDVDK
-112 NMVDAKQIFANLSD
+112 NMVDAKQLFANLSD

-138 YQKQMIKKFF
+138 YQKEMIRKFF
-148 SNFSDDHNSE
+148 SNFTDDHNSE

-172 IYVEFNKRLTQQGLA
+172 IYTEFNQRMAEQGLA
-187 YEGALYRN
+187 YEGALYRS
-195 VANNEN
+195 VVSNES
-201 IAFRHKKYL
+201 IEFRHKKYL

-217 QKVELNLCDRLMK
+217 QVVELNLLDRLKK

-256 QFLPYYPNEL
+256 QYLPYYPNEL

-297 YVNTWLKE
+297 YVNSWLKE

-333 QEVGSVNITIGYPL
+333 QEVESINITIGYPL

-365 GHPKFSDTYRL
+365 GHPKQGDTYRL

-391 SEKYTDLQNKLN
+391 SEKYTKLLAKLD
-403 EQKRFYPSREFLSMD
+403 EQKRFYPSRDFLSMD
-418 GDEGLSLLFRDLEGT
+418 GDEGLTLLFRNLEE
-433 NAPKGTDKERGT
+433 A
-445 DKEKDTASQDEY
+445 TASQDEY
-457 NKKLITYLLDVLRTI
+457 NRKLITYLLDVLRTI
-472 GIHAKKLE
+472 GTHAKDLN

-501 IMAGDLQVDIITLE
+501 IIAGDLQVDIITLE

-563 PKGVNDSSFIPF
+563 PKGVNDSSFIPY
-575 TLRNAYGL
+575 TLRKAYGL

-639 RRTLTAGQK
+639 RKTLVAGQK

-654 NEEQKTDE
+654 SDAQKTDE

-667 DDIKMITPTFLN
+667 DNIKMITPTFLN

-725 TFASKEDIA
+725 TFASKDDIA
-734 VDDRGK
+734 TDDQGK

-749 SAGDLDNALKD
+749 TADDLDHALKD
-760 SSLVYRL
+760 TSLVYRL

-833 ARGEKLFRIGG
+833 ARGQKLFRIGG
-844 FIDRLDAVAANG
+844 FIDRLDSVAASG
-856 NPAAGGNLAER
+856 NPSALGNLAER
-867 IRVIDYKTGRAQA
+867 IRVIDYKTGRSR
-880 THPKDI
+880 TSHPKDI
-886 DEVFGTTPQAMNKH
+886 EEVFSTQTLAIGKH
-900 SDYYLQAILYSLI
+900 NDYYLQAILYSLI
-913 IKNDRRFN
+913 VKNDRRYN

-935 NAGSEDYDPTL
+935 NAGADDYDPTL
-946 KLGKELLSDV
+946 KLGKELLTDV

-961 EFTEHLRSLLAD
+961 EFTNHLRSLLAD
-973 IYNPAV
+973 IYDPAL

-985 DKKRCIYCPY
+985 DKKRCTFCPY

>member
-172 IYVEFNKRLTQQGLA
+172 IYVEFNKRLAQQGLA

-333 QEVGSVNITIGYPL
+333 PEVGSVNITIGYPL

-433 NAPKGTDKERGT
+433 NAPKGTDKERET

-856 NPAAGGNLAER
+856 NPSAGGNLAER

-961 EFTEHLRSLLAD
+961 EFTNHLRSLLAD
-973 IYNPAV
+973 IYDPAL
-979 PLKPTE
+979 PLKPTD
-985 DKKRCIYCPY
+985 DKKRCTFCPY

>member
-28 PNKRASLFLNSYL
+28 PNKRASLFLNNYL
-41 AQLARKPIW
+41 AQLAHKPIW

-64 TDLKVADPIKSICD
+64 SDLKVADPIKSICD

-100 QLLLSDFDDVDK
+100 QLLLADFDDVDK
-112 NMVDAKQIFANLSD
+112 NMVDAKQLFANLSD

-138 YQKQMIKKFF
+138 YQKEMIRKFF

-172 IYVEFNKRLTQQGLA
+172 IYTEFNQRMTEQGLA
-187 YEGALYRN
+187 YEGALYRS
-195 VANNEN
+195 VVSNES
-201 IAFRHKKYL
+201 IEFRHKKYL

-217 QKVELNLCDRLMK
+217 QVVELNLLNRLKK

-256 QFLPYYPNEL
+256 QYLPYYPNEL

-297 YVNTWLKE
+297 YVNSWLKE

-333 QEVGSVNITIGYPL
+333 QEVESINITIGYPL

-365 GHPKFSDTYRL
+365 GHPKQGDTYRL

-391 SEKYTDLQNKLN
+391 SEKYTELLAKLD
-403 EQKRFYPSREFLSMD
+403 EQKRFYPSREFLSLD
-418 GDEGLSLLFRDLEGT
+418 GDEGLTLLFRNLEE
-433 NAPKGTDKERGT
+433 A
-445 DKEKDTASQDEY
+445 TASQDEY
-457 NKKLITYLLDVLRTI
+457 NRKLITYLLDVLRTI
-472 GIHAKKLE
+472 GTHAKDLN

-501 IMAGDLQVDIITLE
+501 IIAGDLQVDIITLE

-563 PKGVNDSSFIPF
+563 PKGVNDSSFIPYS
-575 TLRNAYGL
+575 LRKAYGL

-629 MMVESQHSIK
+629 MMVESQHSI
-639 RRTLTAGQK
+639 RRKTLVAGQK

-654 NEEQKTDE
+654 SDAQKTDE

-667 DDIKMITPTFLN
+667 DNIKMITPTFLN

-725 TFASKEDIA
+725 TFASKDDIA
-734 VDDRGK
+734 TDDQGK

-749 SAGDLDNALKD
+749 TADDLDHALKD
-760 SSLVYRL
+760 TSLVYRL

-833 ARGEKLFRIGG
+833 ARGQKLFRIGG
-844 FIDRLDAVAANG
+844 FIDRLDSVAASG
-856 NPAAGGNLAER
+856 NPSALGNLAER
-867 IRVIDYKTGRAQA
+867 IRVIDYKTGHSR
-880 THPKDI
+880 TSHPKDI
-886 DEVFGTTPQAMNKH
+886 EEVFSTQPLAIGKH
-900 SDYYLQAILYSLI
+900 NDYYLQAILYSLI
-913 IKNDRRFN
+913 VKNDRRYN

-935 NAGSEDYDPTL
+935 NAGADDYDPTL
-946 KLGKELLSDV
+946 KLGKELLTDV

-961 EFTEHLRSLLAD
+961 EFTNHLRSLLSN
-973 IYNPAV
+973 IYDPAL
-979 PLKPTE
+979 PLKPTD
-985 DKKRCIYCPY
+985 DKKRCTFCPY

>member
-41 AQLARKPIW
+41 AQLAHKPIW

-64 TDLKVADPIKSICD
+64 SDLKVADPIKSICD

-100 QLLLSDFDDVDK
+100 QLLLADFDDVDK
-112 NMVDAKQIFANLSD
+112 NMVDAKQLFANLSD

-138 YQKQMIKKFF
+138 YQKEMIRKFF
-148 SNFSDDHNSE
+148 SNFTDDHNSE

-172 IYVEFNKRLTQQGLA
+172 IYTEFNQRMTEQGLA
-187 YEGALYRN
+187 YEGALYRS
-195 VANNEN
+195 VVSNES
-201 IAFRHKKYL
+201 IEFRHKKYL

-217 QKVELNLCDRLMK
+217 QVVELNLLDRLKK

-256 QFLPYYPNEL
+256 QYLPYYPNEL

-297 YVNTWLKE
+297 YVNSWLKE

-333 QEVGSVNITIGYPL
+333 QEVESINITIGYPL

-365 GHPKFSDTYRL
+365 GHPKQGDTYRL

-391 SEKYTDLQNKLN
+391 SEKYTKLLAKLD
-403 EQKRFYPSREFLSMD
+403 EQKRFYPSRDFLSMD
-418 GDEGLSLLFRDLEGT
+418 GDEGLTLLFRNLEE
-433 NAPKGTDKERGT
+433 A
-445 DKEKDTASQDEY
+445 TASQDEY
-457 NKKLITYLLDVLRTI
+457 NRKLITYLLDVLRTI
-472 GIHAKKLE
+472 GTHAKDLN

-501 IMAGDLQVDIITLE
+501 IIAGDLQVDIITLE

-563 PKGVNDSSFIPF
+563 PKGVNDSSFIPY
-575 TLRNAYGL
+575 TLRKAYGL
-583 TTVENKVAIF
+583 TTVENKVAIS

-639 RRTLTAGQK
+639 RKTLVAGQK

-654 NEEQKTDE
+654 SDAQKTDE

-667 DDIKMITPTFLN
+667 DNIKMITPTFLN

-725 TFASKEDIA
+725 TFASKDDIA
-734 VDDRGK
+734 TDDQGK

-749 SAGDLDNALKD
+749 TADDLDHALKD
-760 SSLVYRL
+760 TSLIYRL

-833 ARGEKLFRIGG
+833 ARGQKLFRIGG
-844 FIDRLDAVAANG
+844 FIDRLDSVAASG
-856 NPAAGGNLAER
+856 NPSALGNLAER
-867 IRVIDYKTGRAQA
+867 IRVIDYKTGRSR
-880 THPKDI
+880 TSHPKDI
-886 DEVFGTTPQAMNKH
+886 EEVFSTQPLAIGKH
-900 SDYYLQAILYSLI
+900 NDYYLQAILYSLI
-913 IKNDRRFN
+913 VKNDRRYN

-935 NAGSEDYDPTL
+935 NAGADDYDPTL
-946 KLGKELLSDV
+946 KLGKELLTDV

-961 EFTEHLRSLLAD
+961 EFTNHLRSLLSN
-973 IYNPAV
+973 IYDPAL
-979 PLKPTE
+979 PLKPTD
-985 DKKRCIYCPY
+985 DKKRCTFCPY

>member
-28 PNKRASLFLNSYL
+28 PNKRASLFLNNYL
-41 AQLARKPIW
+41 AQLAHKPIW

-64 TDLKVADPIKSICD
+64 SDLKVADPIKSICD

-100 QLLLSDFDDVDK
+100 QLLLADFDDVDK
-112 NMVDAKQIFANLSD
+112 NMVDAKQLFANLSD

-138 YQKQMIKKFF
+138 YQKEMIRKFF

-172 IYVEFNKRLTQQGLA
+172 IYTEFNQRMTEQGLA
-187 YEGALYRN
+187 YEGALYRS
-195 VANNEN
+195 VVSNES
-201 IAFRHKKYL
+201 IEFRHKKYL

-217 QKVELNLCDRLMK
+217 QVVELNLLNRLKK

-256 QFLPYYPNEL
+256 QYLPYYPNEL
-266 ADYPQQEIYNNMT
+266 AEYPQQEIYNNMT

-297 YVNTWLKE
+297 YVNSWLKE

-333 QEVGSVNITIGYPL
+333 QEVGSINITIGYPL

-365 GHPKFSDTYRL
+365 GHSKQGDTYRL

-391 SEKYTDLQNKLN
+391 SEKYTELLAKLD
-403 EQKRFYPSREFLSMD
+403 EQKRFYPSREFLSLD
-418 GDEGLSLLFRDLEGT
+418 GDEGLTLLFRNLEE
-433 NAPKGTDKERGT
+433 A
-445 DKEKDTASQDEY
+445 TASQDEY
-457 NKKLITYLLDVLRTI
+457 NRKLITYLLDVLRTI
-472 GIHAKKLE
+472 GTHAKELN

-501 IMAGDLQVDIITLE
+501 IIAGDLQVDIITLE

-552 ILVLSC
+552 ILILSC

-563 PKGVNDSSFIPF
+563 PKGVNDSSFIPYS
-575 TLRNAYGL
+575 LRKAYGL
-583 TTVENKVAIF
+583 ITVENKVAIF

-639 RRTLTAGQK
+639 RKTLVAGQK

-654 NEEQKTDE
+654 SEAQKTDE

-667 DDIKMITPTFLN
+667 DNIKMITPTFLN

-725 TFASKEDIA
+725 TFASKDDIA
-734 VDDRGK
+734 TDDQGK
-740 QRLIHPIVI
+740 QRLIRPIVI
-749 SAGDLDNALKD
+749 TADDLDHALKD
-760 SSLVYRL
+760 TSLIYRL
-767 VDQAFREELFKVS
+767 VDRAFREELFKVS

-833 ARGEKLFRIGG
+833 ARGQKLFRIGG
-844 FIDRLDAVAANG
+844 FIDRLDSVAASG
-856 NPAAGGNLAER
+856 NPSALGNLAER
-867 IRVIDYKTGRAQA
+867 IRVIDYKTGRSR
-880 THPKDI
+880 TSHPKDI
-886 DEVFGTTPQAMNKH
+886 EEVFSTQPLAIGKH
-900 SDYYLQAILYSLI
+900 NDYYLQAILYSLI
-913 IKNDRRFN
+913 VKNDRRYN

-935 NAGSEDYDPTL
+935 NAGADDYDPTL
-946 KLGKELLSDV
+946 KLGKELLTDV
-956 APLEA
+956 APLET
-961 EFTEHLRSLLAD
+961 EFTDHLRSLLAD
-973 IYNPAV
+973 IYDPAL

-985 DKKRCIYCPY
+985 DKKRCVFCPY

>member
-12 MLEKYGTDMSD
+12 ILEKYGTDMSD

-28 PNKRASLFLNSYL
+28 PNKRASLFLNNYL
-41 AQLARKPIW
+41 AQLAHKPIW

-64 TDLKVADPIKSICD
+64 SDLKVADPIKSICD

-100 QLLLSDFDDVDK
+100 QLLLADFDDVDK
-112 NMVDAKQIFANLSD
+112 NMVDAKQLFANLSD

-138 YQKQMIKKFF
+138 YQKEMIRKFF
-148 SNFSDDHNSE
+148 SNFTDDHNSE

-172 IYVEFNKRLTQQGLA
+172 IYTEFNQRMTDQGLA
-187 YEGALYRN
+187 YEGALYRS
-195 VANNEN
+195 VVSNES
-201 IAFRHKKYL
+201 IEFRHKKYL

-217 QKVELNLCDRLMK
+217 QVVELNLLDRLKK

-256 QFLPYYPNEL
+256 QYLPYYPNEL

-297 YVNTWLKE
+297 YVNSWLKE

-333 QEVGSVNITIGYPL
+333 QEVESINITIGYPL

-365 GHPKFSDTYRL
+365 GHPKQGDTYRL

-391 SEKYTDLQNKLN
+391 SEKYTELLAKLD
-403 EQKRFYPSREFLSMD
+403 EQKRFYPSREFLSLD
-418 GDEGLSLLFRDLEGT
+418 GDEGLTLLFRNLEE
-433 NAPKGTDKERGT
+433 A
-445 DKEKDTASQDEY
+445 TASQDEY
-457 NKKLITYLLDVLRTI
+457 NRKLITYLLDVLRTI
-472 GIHAKKLE
+472 GIHAKELN

-501 IMAGDLQVDIITLE
+501 IIAGDLQVDIITLE

-552 ILVLSC
+552 ILILSC

-563 PKGVNDSSFIPF
+563 PKGVNDSSFIPYS
-575 TLRNAYGL
+575 LRKAYGL

-629 MMVESQHSIK
+629 MMVESQHSI
-639 RRTLTAGQK
+639 RRKTLVAGQK

-654 NEEQKTDE
+654 SDAQKTDE

-667 DDIKMITPTFLN
+667 DNIKMITPTFLN

-725 TFASKEDIA
+725 TFASKDDIA
-734 VDDRGK
+734 TDDQGK
-740 QRLIHPIVI
+740 QRLIRPIVI
-749 SAGDLDNALKD
+749 TADNLDHALKD
-760 SSLVYRL
+760 TSLVYRL

-833 ARGEKLFRIGG
+833 ARGQKLFRIGG
-844 FIDRLDAVAANG
+844 FIDHLDSVAASG
-856 NPAAGGNLAER
+856 NPSVLGNLAER
-867 IRVIDYKTGRAQA
+867 IRVIDYKTGRSR
-880 THPKDI
+880 TSHPKDI
-886 DEVFGTTPQAMNKH
+886 EEVFSTQPLAIGKH
-900 SDYYLQAILYSLI
+900 NDYYLQAILYSLI
-913 IKNDRRFN
+913 VKNDRRYN

-935 NAGSEDYDPTL
+935 NAGADDYDPTL
-946 KLGKELLSDV
+946 KLGKELLTDV

-961 EFTEHLRSLLAD
+961 EFTNHLRSLLAD
-973 IYNPAV
+973 IYDPAL

-985 DKKRCIYCPY
+985 DKKRCVFCPY